1 MRVWGLG
8 FRGPGF
14 KGFCQREYSELRDRE
29 CKGQQYSQSS
39 QHLIRLI
46 IPTSTIMAVV
56 LLQVVFLIELK
67 SPGPCNP
74 RASGLKTQKPK
85 QSMVIYCFHVVYLQG
100 IEITS

>member
-1 MRVWGLG
+1 
-8 FRGPGF
+8 
-14 KGFCQREYSELRDRE
+14 
-29 CKGQQYSQSS
+29 
-39 QHLIRLI
+39 
-46 IPTSTIMAVV
+46 MAVV

-100 IEITS
+100 IEITSQYRILMSYIHMVDLWSMLNC